1 MLQHKRTLAGILAAT
16 MMFSLTA
23 CGGGGATTDQ
33 GSDAAQ
39 DPNEAAAAGTLQ
51 LSEWEESSGIFNTD
65 ETDEE
70 LYEKAKE
77 EGKVTIYSISSRIT
91 KVANA
96 FMEKYPGIEVEPFD
110 ISTNELLEKVTR
122 EYDAG
127 QHVAD
132 VVHIKDQDGTLYNEY
147 ILPRKFYNYK
157 PADILSH
164 IDEKYTKTQTPMY
177 VELTQLFYNSEA
189 YPDGSPVT
197 NIWQL
202 PEPDWKGRVMMQNP
216 LDNLAWGSWITGFC
230 VGDVPD
236 ELAASYKELYGK
248 ELTLSDGC
256 ENAGYEFLKRL
267 HANEP
272 IFTASSDA
280 IAEAVGTPGQKDPPV
295 GFCASSK
302 LRKAR
307 QNYQNVLPYFTR
319 MRDTISRV
327 VPHLPDEPE
336 HPFFHERDLEN
347 PKRAY
352 IVLTAD
358 KGMAGAYNQ
367 NLLKFLR
374 EHADQ
379 NDRFYVIGQVGYRA
393 LFRKD
398 PRLVEDFHYG
408 ATAPTLQRA
417 RDITVDA
424 IDDFKSGKLDE
435 IYIVYTKI
443 QNALTSEPVME
454 RLLPLDRA
462 HLTPAPKGL
471 GDPRGEVEM
480 FPDAWTVFEQTAPI
494 YMHGMIFGAMTESF
508 CAEQSARMTAMD
520 SATKSAKDMI
530 HDLELEYN
538 RSRQGSITQEITEII
553 GGAAAVQS
561 SE

>member
-16 MMFSLTA
+16 TMCSLTA
-23 CGGGGATTDQ
+23 CGGGGATKDP

-110 ISTNELLEKVTR
+110 ISTNELLDTFTLRDNIYLPLVLAGRPYRELKARLDPIARQLGILELLDKYPYEVSGGQKQRAAMARALITHPRLILADEPTGALDSRSTDELLEKVPR
-122 EYDAG
+122 QYDAG

-147 ILPRKFYNYK
+147 ILARKFYNYK

-202 PEPDWKGRVMMQNP
+202 TEPEWKGRVMMQNP

-236 ELAASYKELYGK
+236 QLAASYKELYGK

-267 HANEP
+267 HDNEP
-272 IFTASSDA
+272 IFTSSSDE
-280 IAEAVGTPGQKDPPV
+280 IAEAVGTKGQTNPPI

-302 LRKAR
+302 LRKNEDNNWCLAPV
-307 QNYQNVLPYFTR
+307 NLEPTTGIPAINTLY
-319 MRDTISRV
+319 V
-327 VPHLPDEPE
+327 VGECE
-336 HPFFHERDLEN
+336 HPN
-347 PKRAY
+347 AAK
-352 IVLTAD
+352 
-358 KGMAGAYNQ
+358 
-367 NLLKFLR
+367 LLI
-374 EHADQ
+374 
-379 NDRFYVIGQVGYRA
+379 RF
-393 LFRKD
+393 
-398 PRLVEDFHYG
+398 
-408 ATAPTLQRA
+408 
-417 RDITVDA
+417 
-424 IDDFKSGKLDE
+424 
-435 IYIVYTKI
+435 
-443 QNALTSEPVME
+443 M
-454 RLLPLDRA
+454 
-462 HLTPAPKGL
+462 
-471 GDPRGEVEM
+471 M
-480 FPDAWTVFEQTAPI
+480 
-494 YMHGMIFGAMTESF
+494 
-508 CAEQSARMTAMD
+508 
-520 SATKSAKDMI
+520 
-530 HDLELEYN
+530 
-538 RSRQGSITQEITEII
+538 
-553 GGAAAVQS
+553 GGADGDVSGYKYFNTLGGWPVRDDIEPAEGS
-561 SE
+561 TPYSELHVSDFNVTDIYENINPVRDFWTLLG

>member
-1 MLQHKRTLAGILAAT
+1 MTNRFAKSIGILAAGALALG
-16 MMFSLTA
+16 LTA
-23 CGGGGATTDQ
+23 CGGGGATKDP

-202 PEPDWKGRVMMQNP
+202 TEPQWKGKIMMQNP
-216 LDNLAWGSWITGFC
+216 LDNLSWGSWITGFC
-230 VGDVPD
+230 VGEEPNR
-236 ELAASYKELYGK
+236 LAEAYKTLYGE
-248 ELTLSDGC
+248 ELKLSDGC

-280 IAEAVGTPGQKDPPV
+280 IAEAVGRVDALRTRAAIDHWKAAGLDLSPILLALMGCKDDAAYGAALFHATLAAGLAEWTVLAGQVPAGGQV
-295 GFCASSK
+295 AVAGGCAMNAILMAQ
-302 LRKAR
+302 LRSHLERDGISLLEAR
-307 QNYQNVLPYFTR
+307 QVPPNDGGLALGQAWLARQAASTR
-319 MRDTISRV
+319 
-327 VPHLPDEPE
+327 
-336 HPFFHERDLEN
+336 
-347 PKRAY
+347 
-352 IVLTAD
+352 
-358 KGMAGAYNQ
+358 
-367 NLLKFLR
+367 
-374 EHADQ
+374 
-379 NDRFYVIGQVGYRA
+379 
-393 LFRKD
+393 
-398 PRLVEDFHYG
+398 
-408 ATAPTLQRA
+408 
-417 RDITVDA
+417 
-424 IDDFKSGKLDE
+424 
-435 IYIVYTKI
+435 
-443 QNALTSEPVME
+443 
-454 RLLPLDRA
+454 
-462 HLTPAPKGL
+462 
-471 GDPRGEVEM
+471 
-480 FPDAWTVFEQTAPI
+480 
-494 YMHGMIFGAMTESF
+494 
-508 CAEQSARMTAMD
+508 
-520 SATKSAKDMI
+520 
-530 HDLELEYN
+530 
-538 RSRQGSITQEITEII
+538 
-553 GGAAAVQS
+553 
-561 SE
+561 

>member
-202 PEPDWKGRVMMQNP
+202 TEPEWKGRVMMQNP

-236 ELAASYKELYGK
+236 QLAASYKGQ
-248 ELTLSDGC
+248 T
-256 ENAGYEFLKRL
+256 NP
-267 HANEP
+267 P
-272 IFTASSDA
+272 I
-280 IAEAVGTPGQKDPPV
+280 

-302 LRKAR
+302 LRKNEDNNWCLAPV
-307 QNYQNVLPYFTR
+307 NLEPTTGIPAINTLY
-319 MRDTISRV
+319 V
-327 VPHLPDEPE
+327 VGECE
-336 HPFFHERDLEN
+336 HPN
-347 PKRAY
+347 AAK
-352 IVLTAD
+352 
-358 KGMAGAYNQ
+358 
-367 NLLKFLR
+367 LLI
-374 EHADQ
+374 
-379 NDRFYVIGQVGYRA
+379 RF
-393 LFRKD
+393 
-398 PRLVEDFHYG
+398 
-408 ATAPTLQRA
+408 
-417 RDITVDA
+417 
-424 IDDFKSGKLDE
+424 
-435 IYIVYTKI
+435 
-443 QNALTSEPVME
+443 M
-454 RLLPLDRA
+454 
-462 HLTPAPKGL
+462 
-471 GDPRGEVEM
+471 M
-480 FPDAWTVFEQTAPI
+480 
-494 YMHGMIFGAMTESF
+494 
-508 CAEQSARMTAMD
+508 
-520 SATKSAKDMI
+520 
-530 HDLELEYN
+530 
-538 RSRQGSITQEITEII
+538 
-553 GGAAAVQS
+553 GGADGDVSGYKYFNTLGGWPVRDDIEPAEGS
-561 SE
+561 TPYSELHVSDFNVTDIYENINPVRDFWTLLG